1 MGQILYQK
9 HRRLIWS
16 IIFLLVFIGILFYF
30 TGLAQEN
37 ETIRNI
43 VASYGYPGIFVIALI
58 SGFNLAVPVPAIA
71 FLPLFLESGLSF
83 WIGILTITLG
93 VTMADMVA
101 YFIGKLS
108 FEITSQTAESRVVKK
123 LEAIRKKYQWGPPI
137 ILFVFAAVVPLPNEL
152 LVIPMGFLGYRFIH
166 ILPPII
172 AGNLVFNLLY
182 STGVI
187 TIFEFL

>member
-1 MGQILYQK
+1 
-9 HRRLIWS
+9 
-16 IIFLLVFIGILFYF
+16 
-30 TGLAQEN
+30 GLAQEN
-37 ETIRNI
+37 ETKRNI
-43 VASYGYPGIFVIALI
+43 VASYGNPGIFVIDLI